1 MKAKTNGTNPHLTI
15 GVNDHIPTGQAI
27 LLGLQHVL
35 AMDVY
40 VVPFIIAAAVSM
52 SPGEAS
58 GLIQSTFLGAGI
70 ASLIQVLFFLKL
82 PVCQGP
88 SFVPVGA
95 IIGIYLGG
103 NGMSTVL
110 GSSLV
115 GALAITILGYT
126 GIYKQIV
133 RHFIPTIVSG
143 TIIMIV
149 GLTLLPSA
157 FNGNIFIE
165 TATLSM
171 NQNILL
177 AVITAVILILFS
189 MLGVYFPR
197 LGKIFRISSVIIALI
212 IGSIVAS
219 FMGGMD
225 FTSVSEA
232 SFFSLPNFAFI
243 DYGFDFDLSA
253 IATMIVIY
261 MVLLAETTGTWYA
274 VSSVTGEEITDEQIN
289 QGVIGEGFG
298 CLIAS
303 LVGATPVTGYSTNA
317 GIISIT
323 GVASKVVFVAASV
336 WFIVLSFLGKLSALI
351 NAVPAA
357 VIGGVF
363 VVVCVII
370 MLSGFRV
377 IKNEEFSERELY
389 IIGVPL
395 IIAIGLLF
403 MPAELKGTAPQF
415 IQYLLDSPIAVS
427 ALAAVAMNKLIPV
440 PKNS

>member
-1 MKAKTNGTNPHLTI
+1 MEKKQLQNSHLTI
-15 GVNDHIPTGQAI
+15 GVHQDLPLGQAL

-40 VVPFIIAAAVSM
+40 VVPFIIATAISM
-52 SPGEAS
+52 SPGDAS

-95 IIGIYLGG
+95 IIGIYLGS

-110 GSSLV
+110 GASLV
-115 GALAITILGYT
+115 GALAVILLGYT
-126 GIYKQIV
+126 GIYKHIV
-133 RHFIPTIVSG
+133 KKFIPTIVSG

-165 TATLSM
+165 SEYLSI
-171 NQNILL
+171 NQNVLL
-177 AVITAVILILFS
+177 ASLTAAILILFS
-189 MLGVYFPR
+189 MLGVYYPK
-197 LGKIFRISSVIIALI
+197 LGKIFRISSIIIALVL
-212 IGSIVAS
+212 GSTIAS
-219 FMGGMD
+219 LMGGMD
-225 FTSVSEA
+225 FNSVREA

-243 DYGFDFDLSA
+243 HYGLDFDLSA
-253 IATMIVIY
+253 ILTMLIIY
-261 MVLLAETTGTWYA
+261 VVLLAETTGTWYA
-274 VSSVTGEEITDEQIN
+274 ISSVTDEKITDEQIN

-298 CLIAS
+298 CLIAA
-303 LVGATPVTGYSTNA
+303 LVGTTPVTGYSTNA

-323 GVASKVVFVAASV
+323 GVASKMVFVAASV
-336 WFIVLSFLGKLSALI
+336 WFIFLSFFGKLSALI

-395 IIAIGLLF
+395 IVAIGLIF
-403 MPAELKGTAPQF
+403 IPASLKGSAPQF

-427 ALAAVAMNKLIPV
+427 ALVAIAMNKLIPEM
-440 PKNS
+440 K

>member
-1 MKAKTNGTNPHLTI
+1 MEAKTNGTNPHLTI

-177 AVITAVILILFS
+177 AVITAAILILFS

-243 DYGFDFDLSA
+243 DYGFDFNLSA

-303 LVGATPVTGYSTNA
+303 LVGTTPVTGYSTNA

-351 NAVPAA
+351 N
-357 VIGGVF
+357 
-363 VVVCVII
+363 
-370 MLSGFRV
+370 
-377 IKNEEFSERELY
+377 
-389 IIGVPL
+389 
-395 IIAIGLLF
+395 
-403 MPAELKGTAPQF
+403 
-415 IQYLLDSPIAVS
+415 
-427 ALAAVAMNKLIPV
+427 
-440 PKNS
+440 